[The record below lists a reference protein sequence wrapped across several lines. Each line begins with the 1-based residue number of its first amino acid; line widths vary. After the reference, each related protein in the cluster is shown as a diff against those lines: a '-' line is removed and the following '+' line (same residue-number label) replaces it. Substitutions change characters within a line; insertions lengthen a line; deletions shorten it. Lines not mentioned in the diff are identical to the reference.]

1 VTAVL
6 ARMRIGEILALRW
19 DRLDFLRGNIEVSET
34 YSDGRFGTP
43 KTQSSRRVIPMSS
56 ALLGAP

>member
-1 VTAVL
+1 
-6 ARMRIGEILALRW
+6 MRIGEILALRW